1 MNLKR
6 WCQLD
11 EQIYIAEM
19 DERYNQHAGLYY
31 SERMIERLAEMRAI
45 SAETFVNLFSQPR
58 ELFLGSLEN
67 IADSSTKKLEL
78 KLYNL
83 RNEKIISSRYR
94 FARAPVNWSTWRQFN
109 SIEKD
114 PKRRKHVFD
123 EFISKTRYISPVI
136 KERFDQMDRIY
147 RKYSDNK
154 LTPLGDYLENEKISY
169 SHLGDFVK
177 SLGRQARKPFQEA
190 LHSISKKVLGRKAEY
205 YDDFYF
211 FRNRVYADLDKE
223 FVGVNPT
230 EQVRRTLATMRF
242 DLSSIHID
250 TEQRK
255 NKYPSPICFFV
266 QVPNDI
272 RVLYKSESPY
282 FDLQGCYHEMGHAVH
297 ASSISAEAEYWN
309 RYSFSMGIAEIF
321 SIFLERLTKNR
332 KYLSSLGIKNNHVL
346 EEIEARN
353 NFMDLFFVTFYT
365 ANSLMKAEFWHE
377 KLSIE
382 KASDVYARLIKEYT
396 GFEIPGEYWM
406 LHHILPDAIMYVPSY
421 LIAAVRAVELD
432 HHLQDRFGEKWWTQ
446 VETGKYIREIIQP
459 GAAINL
465 SRFSRLDSSLFM
477 NELTDIGSM

>member
-1 MNLKR
+1 MNLKQ

-19 DERYNQHAGLYY
+19 DERYNQHAGLFYR
-31 SERMIERLAEMRAI
+31 ERMIERLAEMRAI
-45 SAETFVNLFSQPR
+45 SAETFVNFFSQPR
-58 ELFLGSLEN
+58 ELFLSSLEN

-154 LTPLGDYLENEKISY
+154 LTPLDGYLENEKISY

-190 LHSISKKVLGRKAEY
+190 LYSISKKVLGRKAEY

-211 FRNRVYADLDKE
+211 FRNRVYTDLDKE

-365 ANSLMKAEFWHE
+365 ANSLMKAKFWHE

-382 KASDVYARLIKEYT
+382 KASDVYARLMKEYT

-432 HHLQDRFGEKWWTQ
+432 RHLQDRFGEKWWTQ

-465 SRFSRLDSSLFM
+465 SEFSRLDSRLFM
-477 NELTDIGSM
+477 NKLTDIGSM